1 MSILLNL
8 FIIGA
13 VIFVSLFVFQFVLS
27 LFMAIVSLI
36 VSGVIAIV
44 NWLMHGSKQ
53 EDEKVVD
60 NTGAIIMKNIEEQG
74 VDYDK

>member
-13 VIFVSLFVFQFVLS
+13 VIFVSLFVFQFVLT

-36 VSGVIAIV
+36 VGGVIAIV

-74 VDYDK
+74 VDYYK